1 VRGGLAVYGRNGQ
14 PCPRCGDTIDVV
26 RTGQHA
32 RLLYWCPG
40 CQVNHAPRQAQQPD
54 ADDSKEMDPH
64 PAAAKFLSELPWRR
78 QQLAG

>member
-1 VRGGLAVYGRNGQ
+1 
-14 PCPRCGDTIDVV
+14 
-26 RTGQHA
+26 
-32 RLLYWCPG
+32 
-40 CQVNHAPRQAQQPD
+40 VNHAPRQAQQPD